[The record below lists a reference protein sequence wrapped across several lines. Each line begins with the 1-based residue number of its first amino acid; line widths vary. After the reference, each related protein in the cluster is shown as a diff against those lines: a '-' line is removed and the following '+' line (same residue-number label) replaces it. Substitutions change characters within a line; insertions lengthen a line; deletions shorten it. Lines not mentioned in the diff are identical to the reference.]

1 MDFLFKYEKA
11 TNLTGYY
18 LPQGNYFLRGKRFN
32 FFYLPYFTKIISSD
46 NVQEDLTLS

>member
-32 FFYLPYFTKIISSD
+32 FFIYLILQNYQFR
-46 NVQEDLTLS
+46 